1 MKEFGAGL
9 RQTVNFI
16 KDVGGISK
24 IGVGNT
30 CENSYTG
37 ETEKEF
43 CDLITQKYTK
53 VALQATRATS
63 SLPGATTLAEYE
75 IGIIGFVTP
84 NVEVFAHI
92 SLFESKYSLTVGRS
106 FFRDYPYLGNS
117 NFQTY
122 LNQLKR

>member
-9 RQTVNFI
+9 RQTANFI

-30 CENSYTG
+30 CKNSYTG

-43 CDLITQKYTK
+43 CELITQNYTE
-53 VALQATRATS
+53 VTLHGVT
-63 SLPGATTLAEYE
+63 SLPGAATVSEYK

-92 SLFESKYSLTVGRS
+92 SRFKSKTA
-106 FFRDYPYLGNS
+106 
-117 NFQTY
+117 
-122 LNQLKR
+122 